1 MTMNKEDLLIINRAL
16 LCYRSDQTEIIVGKS
31 LTDKVKQNY
40 QNITKVMDKVE
51 QLFEEVNNN
60 D

>member
-31 LTDKVKQNY
+31 LTDKVKQIC

>member
-40 QNITKVMDKVE
+40 QNITKVMNKVE

>member
-51 QLFEEVNNN
+51 QLFVEVNNN

>member
-51 QLFEEVNNN
+51 QLFEEVNNE
-60 D
+60 